1 MAEFLFITPL
11 QLTQNTIISGNIDID
26 KYIYCVA
33 EAQISVIEP
42 MLGTELYDVILAGAE
57 ADTLTG
63 LYATLYTE
71 FVKPITKL
79 MAASKYIHQSPY
91 TLDNGGFY
99 KHTSANSET
108 VPKEEVEM
116 ISNDY
121 ASFAQMYV
129 QRFEKWICKNTI
141 SEFKRSQD
149 EVNAQNIKLN
159 SGWYFGSGVGKDE
172 DDLWD

>member
-11 QLTQNTIISGNIDID
+11 ELTQNTIISGNVDVD
-26 KYIYCVA
+26 KYAYVTA
-33 EAQISVIEP
+33 WAQVTCIEP
-42 MLGTELYDVILAGAE
+42 MLGTELYDYIVAGAT

-63 LYATLYTE
+63 LYLELYTE
-71 FVKPITKL
+71 FVKPVTKL

-99 KHTSANSET
+99 KHTSANAET
-108 VPKEEVEM
+108 VEKDEVEM

-121 ASFAQMYV
+121 ASFGQVYI

-141 SEFKRSQD
+141 PEYKRSQD

-159 SGWYFGSGVGKDE
+159 SGWYFGTGVGKDE